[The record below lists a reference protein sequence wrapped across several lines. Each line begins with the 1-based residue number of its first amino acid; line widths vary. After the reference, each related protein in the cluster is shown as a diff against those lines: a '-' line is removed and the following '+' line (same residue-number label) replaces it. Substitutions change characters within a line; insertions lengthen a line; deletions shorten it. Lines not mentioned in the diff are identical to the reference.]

1 MNRVIFQCEDSMEG
15 ILTGVYDAWASR
27 VGHDRVKLEAGPDHE
42 MELFSEYRRVET
54 DGEKAEKVAGTI
66 RRRMGQNCWESI
78 YQATLAEEKEKAEA
92 VYRSVV
98 LGLSLAQR
106 KNGSVYRLMENIQEP
121 CIFQVMTLSRTVARE
136 AHRYLGF
143 VRFQEMK
150 GKLLYSEIEPFGQ
163 ILPPMETIC
172 TVILGAFP
180 DFRQAS
186 SDESSSSAGS
196 SLVSFQRGSAE
207 DGASGAVGRGKSL

>member
-106 KNGSVYRLMENIQEP
+106 KNGSVYRLMENTRTLYFSGYDLIQ
-121 CIFQVMTLSRTVARE
+121 
-136 AHRYLGF
+136 
-143 VRFQEMK
+143 
-150 GKLLYSEIEPFGQ
+150 
-163 ILPPMETIC
+163 
-172 TVILGAFP
+172 
-180 DFRQAS
+180 DS
-186 SDESSSSAGS
+186 SQGGS
-196 SLVSFQRGSAE
+196 SLSWICKVSGDERE
-207 DGASGAVGRGKSL
+207 TSLFGD

>member
-54 DGEKAEKVAGTI
+54 DGEKAEKVAGTT

-78 YQATLAEEKEKAEA
+78 YQATLAEEKGKSGGSLPERGAGAFPGPEEK
-92 VYRSVV
+92 R
-98 LGLSLAQR
+98 QR
-106 KNGSVYRLMENIQEP
+106 LPPVENIQEP

-136 AHRYLGF
+136 AHRYLD
-143 VRFQEMK
+143 
-150 GKLLYSEIEPFGQ
+150 L
-163 ILPPMETIC
+163 
-172 TVILGAFP
+172 
-180 DFRQAS
+180 
-186 SDESSSSAGS
+186 
-196 SLVSFQRGSAE
+196 
-207 DGASGAVGRGKSL
+207 

>member
-98 LGLSLAQR
+98 LGL
-106 KNGSVYRLMENIQEP
+106 P
-121 CIFQVMTLSRTVARE
+121 W
-136 AHRYLGF
+136 
-143 VRFQEMK
+143 
-150 GKLLYSEIEPFGQ
+150 P
-163 ILPPMETIC
+163 
-172 TVILGAFP
+172 
-180 DFRQAS
+180 
-186 SDESSSSAGS
+186 
-196 SLVSFQRGSAE
+196 
-207 DGASGAVGRGKSL
+207 RGKTAAFTA